1 MLNKHQVC
9 QLSGQWKSGNVYH
22 KVCVTYFAET

>member
-9 QLSGQWKSGNVYH
+9 QLSGQLGNVYH
-22 KVCVTYFAET
+22 KVFVT

>member
-9 QLSGQWKSGNVYH
+9 QLSGQLGNVYH
-22 KVCVTYFAET
+22 KVFVTYFAET